1 VAGGGARA
9 GRRSW
14 KPTREGTRGEAPC
27 VRCPTRALACRGEVG
42 RNLTTGNRP
51 AEDGPPGRPA
61 VRGRERRRDTHDLGG
76 RGGTDTAD
84 GPKRVGTGTRSR
96 RAQKMARPPT
106 AGHTLRD
113 AVGPETRDG
122 SPSRQRCPWHRG
134 GCATCGICGTAPEQ
148 GRAATT
154 AARGD
159 AQEDGSAP
167 SWVVHRPT
175 RVRTP
180 GHSASSCQTVRVS
193 RLTMPCGSWYED
205 RHRKTVSNESL
216 AMERDHGPRGRLRRR
231 STRRSRGANDVPKP
245 SWVKVTQG
253 GFVFPRPGPVLPA
266 RAGRATRS
274 VGADGLPQPARVM
287 SLVRGGQVFWR
298 STGGVFDDGPGSWH
312 Q

>member
-1 VAGGGARA
+1 VPKRLDSCGLPPPSGL
-9 GRRSW
+9 
-14 KPTREGTRGEAPC
+14 PFRERGE
-27 VRCPTRALACRGEVG
+27 TLAR
-42 RNLTTGNRP
+42 TTFRP
-51 AEDGPPGRPA
+51 
-61 VRGRERRRDTHDLGG
+61 
-76 RGGTDTAD
+76 RGGTRVSRCWLPAD
-84 GPKRVGTGTRSR
+84 SCSLGGPG
-96 RAQKMARPPT
+96 
-106 AGHTLRD
+106 
-113 AVGPETRDG
+113 
-122 SPSRQRCPWHRG
+122 
-134 GCATCGICGTAPEQ
+134 GTAPEQ
-148 GRAATT
+148 GRAAT
-154 AARGD
+154 AAASGD
-159 AQEDGSAP
+159 AHEDGSAP
-167 SWVVHRPT
+167 SWGVHRRT
-175 RVRTP
+175 RVRPP

-193 RLTMPCGSWYED
+193 HLTMPCGSWYED
-205 RHRKTVSNESL
+205 RQRKTVSNESL